1 LAPKFCTKIQAQNVD
16 EIDGCLALI
25 SRISFQIEN
34 GADLCALNS
43 AGKSAFYT
51 AIKHAPN
58 SFRSIEKRLDKGLIL
73 ENPGSDS
80 GPIIKMD
87 FFAIVPRYFN

>member
-1 LAPKFCTKIQAQNVD
+1 MLLYNGIGHRSLHFYD
-16 EIDGCLALI
+16 F
-25 SRISFQIEN
+25 FQIEN
-34 GADLCALNS
+34 GADLCALNN

-51 AIKHAPN
+51 SIKHAPN

-87 FFAIVPRYFN
+87 FIAIVPR

>member
-1 LAPKFCTKIQAQNVD
+1 MGFGQLKFNHYCYCITVLATEAFT
-16 EIDGCLALI
+16 

-51 AIKHAPN
+51 SIKHAPN

-87 FFAIVPRYFN
+87 FIAIVPR